1 MRFAY
6 YTEYKKRTIINI
18 GATNYIYN
26 NFSKFIE

>member
-6 YTEYKKRTIINI
+6 CTEYKERTIVNI

-26 NFSKFIE
+26 NLSKFIE

>member
-6 YTEYKKRTIINI
+6 CIEYKKRTIVNI

-26 NFSKFIE
+26 NLSKFIE